1 MMIIPLVL
9 KYLPDLL
16 KGALVTLALTFA
28 ALAIGSVLGTLLA
41 LVRMSRRSWMAAPA
55 IAYIEF
61 FRTTPFLVQVLWIYF
76 VLPIIIRIDLDANTA
91 GILSLGLNTA
101 AFMAEIF
108 RAGIQAIDQG
118 QRDACSV
125 LGLTK
130 RQTFHFVVFP
140 QAIRIVLPPIGTTAI
155 LVLKGSSLLAVIG
168 VLELTYRATLM
179 TQMAGRYLEVFSLTA
194 GIYMLI
200 IIPATVG
207 VNLLEKRLRA
217 GYGRPRGI

>member
-1 MMIIPLVL
+1 MMIIPLLL

-16 KGALVTLALTFA
+16 KGTIVTLALTLA

-41 LVRMSRRSWMAAPA
+41 LLRMSRRRWMAAPA

-76 VLPIIIRIDLDANTA
+76 VLPVIIRIDMDENTA
-91 GILSLGLNTA
+91 GILSLGLNSA

-108 RAGIQAIDQG
+108 RAGIQAIDRG
-118 QRDACSV
+118 QWDACSV
-125 LGLTK
+125 LGLSK
-130 RQTFHFVVFP
+130 GQTFHLVVLP
-140 QAIRIVLPPIGTTAI
+140 QAIRIVLPAIGATAI
-155 LVLKGSSLLAVIG
+155 LVLKATSLLAVIG
-168 VLELTYRATLM
+168 VLELTYRATLI
-179 TQMAGRYLEVFSLTA
+179 TQIAGRYLEVFSLTA